1 MQRIAVLGVKEERQK
16 VVSVLYDM
24 GAVQIEPLSKSAAQ
38 FLRTGGDAAGTRV
51 VSEELLR
58 IRSLKSALPAIEVG
72 EKRGFSSFGEVLE
85 VSRSIGID
93 DVVSQL
99 KQEEDNLNLHLDE
112 LRSNIDLVSKL
123 LFVNA
128 DLSIFDLK
136 SAASFFGMVPAKA
149 HQGLMNDLA
158 TIKDAI
164 VYSTGKDLVSVVV
177 VIPNSALEEFG
188 SIIQKSELRLQ
199 RIPPLSGKPQ
209 EVLSRLQ
216 EEQSTDE
223 AELSKVKD
231 KLRALS
237 EKHYGLISCV
247 EEQLSI
253 EARKLE
259 AVNSFGFTDSSF
271 VLEGWIPKRRLSS
284 LEDVLTRHA
293 GSTQVFKIEGE
304 DRPPTLLETPKRLKF
319 FESFI
324 RFYTTPRSDEFDPT
338 IAFAL
343 IFPFFFGFMLG
354 DVGYAIMIILISVW
368 IIRRVN
374 HPERKTVIPA
384 ALRSFTSKI
393 LKPIQFRK
401 LARAMILGSLVGIV
415 MGFALNAYFG
425 FPLNQYLFS
434 YLNANFHLGLP
445 ANGTFLDPTSTKG
458 LKTLLLYSGYVG
470 LFMVSLGLVVGMIN
484 GYWAHERK
492 HIMGKIGWFSVA
504 WGIALFGL
512 TLLRHGDTSPT
523 SNPIVGGYVGMIV
536 VGVLLIAYGEGVQAL
551 VEFPTIISHI
561 ISYTRLLGILLAS
574 FVLAYVIDKV
584 VVGAVSGATLTLDG
598 VAIAIAGV
606 ILLVVGQTFNLILGI
621 LEPGIQ
627 GARLIYVEFF
637 SKFIHGGGKS
647 FTPFKGQRTFTTNE
661 IDLLES
667 RSNASTGERVALTNE
682 ALTPVPQA
690 A

>member
-123 LFVNA
+123 LFVDA

-158 TIKDAI
+158 AIKDAI

-271 VLEGWIPKRRLSS
+271 VLEGWIAKRRLSS

-304 DRPPTLLETPKRLKF
+304 
-319 FESFI
+319 
-324 RFYTTPRSDEFDPT
+324 
-338 IAFAL
+338 
-343 IFPFFFGFMLG
+343 
-354 DVGYAIMIILISVW
+354 
-368 IIRRVN
+368 
-374 HPERKTVIPA
+374 
-384 ALRSFTSKI
+384 
-393 LKPIQFRK
+393 
-401 LARAMILGSLVGIV
+401 
-415 MGFALNAYFG
+415 
-425 FPLNQYLFS
+425 
-434 YLNANFHLGLP
+434 
-445 ANGTFLDPTSTKG
+445 
-458 LKTLLLYSGYVG
+458 
-470 LFMVSLGLVVGMIN
+470 
-484 GYWAHERK
+484 
-492 HIMGKIGWFSVA
+492 
-504 WGIALFGL
+504 
-512 TLLRHGDTSPT
+512 
-523 SNPIVGGYVGMIV
+523 
-536 VGVLLIAYGEGVQAL
+536 
-551 VEFPTIISHI
+551 
-561 ISYTRLLGILLAS
+561 
-574 FVLAYVIDKV
+574 
-584 VVGAVSGATLTLDG
+584 
-598 VAIAIAGV
+598 
-606 ILLVVGQTFNLILGI
+606 
-621 LEPGIQ
+621 
-627 GARLIYVEFF
+627 
-637 SKFIHGGGKS
+637 
-647 FTPFKGQRTFTTNE
+647 
-661 IDLLES
+661 
-667 RSNASTGERVALTNE
+667 
-682 ALTPVPQA
+682 
-690 A
+690 